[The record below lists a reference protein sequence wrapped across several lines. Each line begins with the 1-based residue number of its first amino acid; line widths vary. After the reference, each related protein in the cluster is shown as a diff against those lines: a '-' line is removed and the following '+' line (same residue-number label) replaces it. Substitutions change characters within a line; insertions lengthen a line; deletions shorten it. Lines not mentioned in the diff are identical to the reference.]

1 MNQKDCLIQG
11 ISPIALCETYGT
23 PLYVYDTQV
32 IENQYKI
39 LTNAF
44 SSVPN
49 LRINYAC
56 KALTNLTIL
65 KFLKQMG
72 SCMDTVSIQEVYLC
86 LLAGFEP
93 QQIGYTP
100 SGVAFEEIIQAVDL
114 GVKVHLDSLPL
125 MRRFGQLY
133 RSTYPVG
140 IRINPHVMGGGNL
153 KISTGHV
160 RSKFGISIEQLPDI
174 QQIMKETGL
183 IIEGLH
189 QHTGSDIKE
198 ADTFLQ
204 VAEIMLET
212 ALKFPDLKWID
223 FGGGFKVPYKPDE
236 KGADMEKLGRKIG
249 ARFNAFCKKYGR
261 DLTLIFEP
269 GKFLVSQSGIF
280 LVQVNVVKHNPN
292 ISFACVNSG
301 LNHLIRPMM
310 YDAYHHILNLSNPNG
325 ALKKYNVVGYLCE
338 TDNFAEDRMLPE
350 ISEGD
355 ILCLLNA
362 GAYGITMASNYNGRY
377 RPAEVMIHQGKDYL
391 VRRREDMDYILQNQ
405 VQSVNF
411 ETNGQIEREIN
422 ELDPALRADGKLYR
436 ELATNDSI

>member
-1 MNQKDCLIQG
+1 MNQKKDLIQG
-11 ISPIALCETYGT
+11 ISPLALCETYGT
-23 PLYVYDTQV
+23 PLYVYDTEV

-39 LTNAF
+39 LVNAF
-44 SSVPN
+44 ASVKN

-65 KFLKQMG
+65 KFLKQIG
-72 SCMDTVSIQEVYLC
+72 SCVDTVSIQEIYLC

-100 SGVAFEEIIQAVDL
+100 SGVSFEEITQAVDL
-114 GVKVHLDSLPL
+114 GVKIHLDSLPL
-125 MRRFGQLY
+125 MRRFGEKY
-133 RSTYPVG
+133 GATCSVG

-160 RSKFGISIEQLPDI
+160 RSKFGISIEQIADI
-174 QQIMKETGL
+174 QQIMQETGL
-183 IIEGLH
+183 VIEGLH

-212 ALKFPDLKWID
+212 ALKFPDLRWLD
-223 FGGGFKVPYKPDE
+223 FGGGFKVPYKPEE

-249 ARFNAFCKKYGR
+249 ARFNTFCKKYGR
-261 DLTLIFEP
+261 DLMLIFEP

-280 LVQVNVVKHNPN
+280 LVKVNVVKHNPN
-292 ISFACVNSG
+292 ISFAGVDSG

-310 YDAYHHILNLSNPNG
+310 YDAYHHILNVSNPNG
-325 ALKKYNVVGYLCE
+325 ALKKYNIVGYLCE

-391 VRRREDMDYILQNQ
+391 VRRREDMEYILQNQ

-411 ETNGQIEREIN
+411 ETNGQIESESH

-436 ELATNDSI
+436 EFAESDSL

>member
-11 ISPIALCETYGT
+11 ISPLALCETYGT
-23 PLYVYDTQV
+23 PLYVYDTQI

-44 SSVPN
+44 SSVKN

-72 SCMDTVSIQEVYLC
+72 SCVDTVSIQEVYLC

-114 GVKVHLDSLPL
+114 GVKIHLDSLPL
-125 MRRFGQLY
+125 MRRFGAMY

-160 RSKFGISIEQLPDI
+160 RSKFGISIEQLADI

-183 IIEGLH
+183 VIEGLH

-212 ALKFPDLKWID
+212 ALKFPDLKWMD

-249 ARFNAFCKKYGR
+249 ARFNTFCQKYGR
-261 DLTLIFEP
+261 DLTLVFEP
-269 GKFLVSQSGIF
+269 GKFLVSQSGVF
-280 LVQVNVVKHNPN
+280 LVKVNVVKHNPN
-292 ISFACVNSG
+292 ISFAGVDSG

-310 YDAYHHILNLSNPNG
+310 YDAYHHILNLSNPKG
-325 ALKKYNVVGYLCE
+325 VLKKYNVVGYLCE

-391 VRRREDMDYILQNQ
+391 VRRREDMEYILQNQ

-411 ETNGQIEREIN
+411 ETNGQIESEVN

-436 ELATNDSI
+436 EFAENGSI

>member
-44 SSVPN
+44 SSVKN

-65 KFLKQMG
+65 KFLKQIG
-72 SCMDTVSIQEVYLC
+72 SCVDTVSIQEVYLC

-100 SGVAFEEIIQAVDL
+100 SGVAFEVIIQAVDL
-114 GVKVHLDSLPL
+114 GVKIHLDSLPL

-160 RSKFGISIEQLPDI
+160 RSKFGISIEQLADI

-183 IIEGLH
+183 VIEGLH

-212 ALKFPDLKWID
+212 ALQFPDLKWMD
-223 FGGGFKVPYKPDE
+223 FGGGFKVPYKPEE

-269 GKFLVSQSGIF
+269 GKFLVSQSGVF
-280 LVQVNVVKHNPN
+280 LVKVNVVKHNPN
-292 ISFACVNSG
+292 ISFAGVDSG

-310 YDAYHHILNLSNPNG
+310 YDAYHHILNFSNPNG

-355 ILCLLNA
+355 ILGLLNA

-391 VRRREDMDYILQNQ
+391 VRQREDMEYILQNQ

-411 ETNGQIEREIN
+411 ETNGQIESEIN

-436 ELATNDSI
+436 ELAPNDSI